1 MRGLS
6 WILWVKLEYNHK
18 GPYEREAGES
28 KSEDQRRRCDN
39 GSRSWTN
46 VGP

>member
-18 GPYEREAGES
+18 GPYEREA
-28 KSEDQRRRCDN
+28 EDPSQRIRGDVIMEAE
-39 GSRSWTN
+39 
-46 VGP
+46 VGQM